1 MMWCRGERRRMAMAH
16 TLEESGSRQM
26 SGTVGETYQAPV
38 VQLPAQLGGRPGAVA
53 HVGAQDGVGILNV
66 FQGLFLL

>member
-26 SGTVGETYQAPV
+26 SGTVFRDHIAKVFLPGRGHTRVNNLNFRIVTVLNQPV
-38 VQLPAQLGGRPGAVA
+38 GG
-53 HVGAQDGVGILNV
+53 DKI
-66 FQGLFLL
+66 

>member
-26 SGTVGETYQAPV
+26 SGTVGETYQARSFSSRRNWDV
-38 VQLPAQLGGRPGAVA
+38 VRPLIGKNYM
-53 HVGAQDGVGILNV
+53 L
-66 FQGLFLL
+66 